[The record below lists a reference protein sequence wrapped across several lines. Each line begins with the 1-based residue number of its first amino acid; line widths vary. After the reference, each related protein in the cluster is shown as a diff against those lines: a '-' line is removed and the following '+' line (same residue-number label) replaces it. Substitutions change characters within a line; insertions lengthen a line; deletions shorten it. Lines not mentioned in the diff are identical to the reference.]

1 MPGDTPP
8 DSRYAAQVTF
18 LSEKPKTLEKAGK
31 APKSPEQLENNLQHT
46 HRSIGSTH
54 GQMAERLWR

>member
-18 LSEKPKTLEKAGK
+18 LSENPKILKKAGK
-31 APKSPEQLENNLQHT
+31 APKSPEQVQNNPEHP
-46 HRSIGSTH
+46 HRSTGSTH